1 MVLEKLKALE
11 KELWLFKIE
20 VWNEL
25 SKKQK
30 LELIHTHMLILDKI
44 EELKKQ
50 K

>member
-1 MVLEKLKALE
+1 MIIEKLKALE

-20 VWNEL
+20 VWNKL
-25 SKKQK
+25 SKKQR
-30 LELIHTHMLILDKI
+30 LELMNTHMLILDKI